1 MREYQEN
8 LEHSWNYCLVLSPP
22 PKMAILSVL
31 AKISRKIEIE
41 LFRSYLTFRLKT
53 RVSLKYLVNDCILKH
68 LFASNLRQ
76 TLPKQIFLKA
86 FITLRPLTQF

>member
-31 AKISRKIEIE
+31 AKIEIE
-41 LFRSYLTFRLKT
+41 LFHSYLTFRLKT
-53 RVSLKYLVNDCILKH
+53 RVS
-68 LFASNLRQ
+68 R
-76 TLPKQIFLKA
+76 
-86 FITLRPLTQF
+86 